1 LQPKK
6 GFVVRNSTALAIVL
20 ASLLGSSVV
29 ALADPVAPAAPMAP
43 APADDP
49 NQIVCKTEAPMTGTR
64 LGARRE
70 CHTKGQWDDMQR
82 QAQQQLNLD
91 QALGKTGRIPGS

>member
-1 LQPKK
+1 M
-6 GFVVRNSTALAIVL
+6 RNSTALAIAL

-29 ALADPVAPAAPMAP
+29 ALADPVAPMAP

-70 CHTKGQWDDMQR
+70 CHTKSQWADMQR

-91 QALGKTGRIPGS
+91 QALGRTGRIPGS